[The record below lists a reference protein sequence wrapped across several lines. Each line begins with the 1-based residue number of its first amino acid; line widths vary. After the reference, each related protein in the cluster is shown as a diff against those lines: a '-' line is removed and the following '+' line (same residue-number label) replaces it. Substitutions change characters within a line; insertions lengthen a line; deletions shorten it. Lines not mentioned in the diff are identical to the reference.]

1 VTGSRGI
8 LSVKYTP
15 ATTGGIGVAL
25 RFARYVQYRDG
36 GRERD
41 QVHDAD
47 SFTRYAADR
56 DSARPEG
63 RLFNAERTI
72 GDEERRALVGYIRET
87 TREDRAMGA
96 ERPGRAFYRMVIS
109 PEDSRGVDLRQ
120 LTRETMRQLERDA
133 GRLPPWIAAEHRNT
147 EHPHV
152 HVIMAARVKTNDR
165 TRTVM
170 ITKPR
175 LERMKDTM
183 SMELKPQN
191 GLRLANTMSRGP
203 DLRIAARS
211 QALRP
216 DPLQRIVSGEQRLSR
231 ALSPPSLAKGLSS
244 FFGAMAKEFGRQAQ
258 LQAAEQRRLDH
269 EREQELRRSRGR
281 GE

>member
-1 VTGSRGI
+1 MTGSRGI

-15 ATTGGIGVAL
+15 ATTGGIGVAR

-56 DSARPEG
+56 DRARPEG
-63 RLFNAERTI
+63 RLFDAERTI

-152 HVIMAARVKTNDR
+152 HVIMAARVKTRDR

-175 LERMKDTM
+175 LERMKDAM
-183 SMELKPQN
+183 SMELKRQN
-191 GLRLANTMSRGP
+191 GLRLANAMSRGL

-211 QALRP
+211 QA

-231 ALSPPSLAKGLSS
+231 GLSQPSLAKGLSS
-244 FFGAMAKEFGRQAQ
+244 FFGAMAKEFGQQAQ
-258 LQAAEQRRLDH
+258 LQAAEQLRRER
-269 EREQELRRSRGR
+269 EREQKLRRSRGR
-281 GE
+281 GRGD